1 MDKNP
6 KGWVKRRALI
16 LRRDN
21 HTCQQCG
28 QTEGQLHVDHII
40 PRRLNGTE
48 DVNNL
53 VTLCRAC
60 NLKKGG
66 FFILN
71 EAPPTLQAKDLPENV
86 SVSHD

>member
-1 MDKNP
+1 MDRNP
-6 KGWVKRRALI
+6 KGWAKRRALI

-28 QTEGQLHVDHII
+28 ETEGQLHIDHIV

-53 VTLCRAC
+53 RVLCRAC

-66 FFILN
+66 FLFRKGN
-71 EAPPTLQAKDLPENV
+71 
-86 SVSHD
+86 

>member
-21 HTCQQCG
+21 NTCQQCG
-28 QTEGQLHVDHII
+28 ETEGQMHIDHIV
-40 PRRLNGTE
+40 PRRLNGGE

-53 VTLCRAC
+53 ITLCRAC
-60 NLKKGG
+60 NLRKGG
-66 FFILN
+66 FLFLTK
-71 EAPPTLQAKDLPENV
+71 APPTLQAKDIPKNM